1 MVFWLFM
8 LICTMIL
15 PICCIY
21 YGNIFIKNPPEMNV
35 SKGYRTSKSM
45 RSKDAWFFAHDLLGR
60 IWRVLGVALLVLS
73 IAGMLYIRTAGIT
86 SVASMTIVIVGL
98 QIVAL
103 FCSAVPVE
111 MGLNKRFK

>member
-21 YGNIFIKNPPEMNV
+21 YGNVFIKNPPEMNV

-60 IWRVLGVALLVLS
+60 IWRVLGFVLFVLS
-73 IAGMLYIRTAGIT
+73 IAGMLYIRFAGVTAIAAM
-86 SVASMTIVIVGL
+86 ASVIVGL